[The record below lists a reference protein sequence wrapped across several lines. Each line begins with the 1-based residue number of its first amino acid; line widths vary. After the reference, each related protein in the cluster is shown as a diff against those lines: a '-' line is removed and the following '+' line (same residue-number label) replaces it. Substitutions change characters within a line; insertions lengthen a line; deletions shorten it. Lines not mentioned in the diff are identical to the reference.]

1 MARNLLQIAS
11 KEAFTLKKFSP
22 ELKNKIIQ
30 EVKEVG
36 SVASVA
42 KKYEVPVTTVY
53 SWVNKSSK
61 KSGQSESQIDKKKM
75 RSLEKKV
82 SEMELEIEVLK
93 ELLKKTNHAW
103 LGK

>member
-1 MARNLLQIAS
+1 MR
-11 KEAFTLKKFSP
+11 KFSP

-82 SEMELEIEVLK
+82 SETRVS
-93 ELLKKTNHAW
+93 TNHAI
-103 LGK
+103 LLDKNSFIATLNDHI